1 MGKGSARQGV
11 KKTKRLTG
19 NKKPV
24 RQTKVRRRGK
34 KEKTLMVALGEKSS
48 LWEATVCRQT
58 THKRNK
64 RSTKTGG

>member
-24 RQTKVRRRGK
+24 RQTKVRRKREERRDTNGGVGR
-34 KEKTLMVALGEKSS
+34 EGL
-48 LWEATVCRQT
+48 TV
-58 THKRNK
+58 
-64 RSTKTGG
+64 GGNRLQENNT